1 VLIDISGPGTH
12 PPGTVTELAP
22 VTELAADAGHA
33 VLQVVPAET
42 PAPGKPDGHS
52 RSPAPG
58 RVQLVRGDAASL
70 RFLADGCADGVIAE
84 DRTLSVNLVAETLVG
99 EIARILKPGGSV
111 FACVDSLM
119 LGMAAMAQQSA
130 WPNLVDVPHA
140 DVVLVPWPD
149 GTITRC
155 YGAEQLRELFTSA
168 GFSVSWIRPRTVFA
182 QETVSYL
189 LDRDPASF
197 SRLLSA
203 ELRSRSDDSVGNEL
217 VVAATKK

>member
-1 VLIDISGPGTH
+1 VS
-12 PPGTVTELAP
+12 
-22 VTELAADAGHA
+22 
-33 VLQVVPAET
+33 
-42 PAPGKPDGHS
+42 
-52 RSPAPG
+52 
-58 RVQLVRGDAASL
+58 SL

-84 DRTLSVNLVAETLVG
+84 DRILSVNLVAETLVG
-99 EIARILKPGGSV
+99 EIARVLKPGGSV

-182 QETVSYL
+182 QQTVSYL
-189 LDRDPASF
+189 LDRDPGSF

-203 ELRSRSDDSVGNEL
+203 ELRSRTDDSVGNEL
-217 VVAATKK
+217 VVSAKWKLRGPNGKERHFIGPP